1 MAAPALVG
9 LANIGTLLGGA
20 GAAAGGIGSLIGA
33 FGGGRTQQPSLEDQA
48 SLYAQLAAGQVPLT
62 MQQYR
67 YGAMLQPWLQAEGAE
82 TQIAGQSAYD
92 QFKNALQKDQ
102 TAAGQL
108 AGIASQYASSAI
120 GLQDLA
126 GKGRLAAETL
136 GIETAG
142 NMAKNYATAASNLAT
157 GTLSGE
163 AGLLNPTGA
172 SLAAAGQTAQQGKN
186 LLATNIGSTNLGIR
200 QQQEQTRNEL
210 VKQRAATEGQLALKR
225 YGAGLALAGQ
235 AAFA

>member
-1 MAAPALVG
+1 MAAPALAG

-92 QFKNALQKDQ
+92 QFKNSLQKDQ

-142 NMAKNYATAASNLAT
+142 NMAKNYATAAANLAA
-157 GTLSGE
+157 GTLTGE
-163 AGLLNPTGA
+163 ASLLNPTAA
-172 SLAAAGQTAQQGKN
+172 SLAAAGQTAQQSKN
-186 LLATNIGSTNLGIR
+186 LLATSIGSTNLGIR

-210 VKQRAATEGQLALKR
+210 VKKRADTEGQLALKR

>member
-1 MAAPALVG
+1 MALPALAA
-9 LANIGTLLGGA
+9 LANFGTFLGGA

-33 FGGGRTQQPSLEDQA
+33 FGGGRTQQPSLDDQA
-48 SLYAQLAAGQVPLT
+48 TLYAQLAAGQMPLT

-82 TQIAGQSAYD
+82 TQVAGQSAYD
-92 QFKNALQKDQ
+92 QFKNSLALDQ
-102 TAAGQL
+102 TKAGTL
-108 AGIASQYASSAI
+108 AGITSQYASSAI

-200 QQQEQTRNEL
+200 QQQEQSRNKL
-210 VKQRAATEGQLALKR
+210 VEQRAATEGQLALKR
-225 YGAGLALAGQ
+225 YGAGLAFAGH

>member
-1 MAAPALVG
+1 MALPFLTAAGSV
-9 LANIGTLLGGA
+9 LGGV

-33 FGGGRTQQPSLEDQA
+33 FGGGSRSRQPSIEDQA

-82 TQIAGQSAYD
+82 TQVAGQSAYD

-126 GKGRLAAETL
+126 GKGRLATETL
-136 GIETAG
+136 GVETAA
-142 NMAKNYATAASNLAT
+142 NMAKNYATAAANLAA
-157 GTLSGE
+157 GTLTGE
-163 AGLLNPTGA
+163 ASMLSPTA
-172 SLAAAGQTAQQGKN
+172 SALASAGQTAQQGKN
-186 LLATNIGSTNLGIR
+186 LLATNIGSTNLNIR
-200 QQQEQTRNEL
+200 QQQEQTRNQMAL
-210 VKQRAATEGQLALKR
+210 QRAQTESQLALR
-225 YGAGLALAGQ
+225 REARSAALGGQ

>member
-1 MAAPALVG
+1 MAAPALAG

-20 GAAAGGIGSLIGA
+20 GAAAGGIGSLFGA
-33 FGGGRTQQPSLEDQA
+33 LGGGRTQQPSLEDQA
-48 SLYAQLAAGQVPLT
+48 ALYAQLAAGQVPLT
-62 MQQYR
+62 MQQYK

-108 AGIASQYASSAI
+108 AGISSQYASSAI
-120 GLQDLA
+120 GLNDLA
-126 GKGRLAAETL
+126 GKAKLATEVLGTEAAKKNAET
-136 GIETAG
+136 
-142 NMAKNYATAASNLAT
+142 YATAAANLAA
-157 GTLSGE
+157 GTLTGE
-163 AGLLNPTGA
+163 AGLLTPTGTALA
-172 SLAAAGQTAQQGKN
+172 SAGQTAQQGKN
-186 LLATNIGSTNLGIR
+186 LLATSIGSTNLGIR
-200 QQQEQTRNEL
+200 QEQERTRNEL

-225 YGAGLALAGQ
+225 YGAGMALAGQ

>member
-1 MAAPALVG
+1 MALPALAA
-9 LANIGTLLGGA
+9 LANFGTFLGGA
-20 GAAAGGIGSLIGA
+20 GAAAGGIGSLFGA
-33 FGGGRTQQPSLEDQA
+33 LGGGRTQQPSLDDQA
-48 SLYAQLAAGQVPLT
+48 TLYAQLAAGQVPLT

>member
-1 MAAPALVG
+1 MALPFLTAA
-9 LANIGTLLGGA
+9 GTFLGGA
-20 GAAAGGIGSLIGA
+20 GAAAGGIGSLFGA
-33 FGGGRTQQPSLEDQA
+33 LGGGRTQQPSLEDQA

-82 TQIAGQSAYD
+82 TQVAGQSAYD

-142 NMAKNYATAASNLAT
+142 NMAKNYATAAANLAA
-157 GTLSGE
+157 GTLTGE
-163 AGLLNPTGA
+163 ASLLNPTAA

-186 LLATNIGSTNLGIR
+186 LLATNIGSTNLSIR
-200 QQQEQTRNEL
+200 QQQEQTRNQMAL
-210 VKQRAATEGQLALKR
+210 QRAQTESQLALR
-225 YGAGLALAGQ
+225 REARSAALGGQ